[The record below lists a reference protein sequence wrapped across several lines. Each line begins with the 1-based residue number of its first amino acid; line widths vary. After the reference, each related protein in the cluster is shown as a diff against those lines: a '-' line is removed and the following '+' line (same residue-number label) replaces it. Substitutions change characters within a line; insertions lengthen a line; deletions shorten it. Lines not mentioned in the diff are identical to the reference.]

1 MEQQFRAFRVHQDEQ
16 GFRAGLET
24 IGLSDLPDAE
34 VTIRVHYSGVNYKDG
49 LASIPDGKIVRKYPF
64 IPGIDL
70 AGEVAE
76 SRDARF
82 RPGDLVLCTGY
93 GLGVTHEGG
102 FAEIARVPGDWLVPL
117 PQGLTAQEAMAIGT
131 AGFTA
136 ALSVQRLLDNGLAR
150 EDGPVLVAG
159 ATGGVGSMAVAILA
173 KLGFEVVA
181 VTGKTGVREKLLA
194 FGASD
199 VISREE
205 ASSGAKGALGKERW
219 AAIVDP
225 VGGAMTADL
234 LKAVKYGGSVAL
246 SGLTAGGNVE
256 TTVYPFILR
265 GVNLLGIDSVFCPTP
280 LRLQLWQRL
289 AGEWKPERALNEG
302 INVYPPEQLPQ
313 TLETILSGQAVGRQ
327 VIDFKD

>member
-93 GLGVTHEGG
+93 ELGVTHEGG

-280 LRLQLWQRL
+280 LRLQLWLRL

-327 VIDFKD
+327 VIVFKD

>member
-93 GLGVTHEGG
+93 VLGVTHEGG

-327 VIDFKD
+327 VIVFKD

>member
-82 RPGDLVLCTGY
+82 KPGDLVLCTGY

-225 VGGAMTADL
+225 VGGAMTAHL
-234 LKAVKYGGSVAL
+234 LKTVKYGGSVAL

-265 GVNLLGIDSVFCPTP
+265 GVNLLGIDSVFCQAP

>member
-16 GFRAGLET
+16 GFRAGLES

-93 GLGVTHEGG
+93 GLGVTREGG

-327 VIDFKD
+327 VIVFKD